1 MPFAQ
6 SSRAAGFH
14 PEGASNILEMAGETI
29 APGEQQ
35 RFGIEKT
42 P

>member
-14 PEGASNILEMAGETI
+14 PEGAIESAGL
-29 APGEQQ
+29 AGKKPSLSKQQ
-35 RFGIEKT
+35 RLGI
-42 P
+42 